1 MSRAGVA
8 DRPSIDLIDLAE
20 GPPEAPPDE
29 PSLLAVGWRGL
40 RAWARAHRVSLAV
53 AAAVVLAVGM
63 VHWIGYDRWPAR
75 LNDDEGT
82 YVSQAWAVQSWHTL
96 AHYTYWYDHPPF
108 GWITLAGYTW
118 LTRAFER
125 LPTAVTAGR
134 EAMLWAKILSAALLY
149 LLGRRLGF
157 GRVAVAGAV
166 LLFGLC
172 PLGLLFQRMV
182 FLDNLAVVWVLA
194 ALALAVSPRRSL
206 AAAAGSAI
214 CFGLAVLTKET
225 VLVLFP
231 ALALLLWQ
239 HTSPQTRRY
248 GVPLFLTLLGGVLL
262 FYPLYALLKN
272 ELFEGPGHVS
282 LLWAVKWQ
290 LFERPPSGSV
300 LDPASD
306 SRGILR
312 FWFDQDPWLL
322 VGASLLVPVGLWLRR
337 TRAVTLAL
345 AIQVAMLFRGGY
357 LPYPY
362 VIAVMPFAALV
373 VAGVTDQLWRGAGTW
388 AGAGTGARRVA
399 VGRAGQAA
407 IALGLVAA
415 LVLVGPAWGRAL
427 RRAMIED
434 DSQPPKQALAW
445 VLANVPA
452 RSQLLVDDNL
462 WTDLVRNGFNPNPI
476 WFHKLDLDPAIRGSS
491 PGRWRDIDYVML
503 GNLPPSVLR
512 DLPLVTTAIRH
523 SEVVASFGDG
533 EITIRRVVSN
543 GSG

>member
-1 MSRAGVA
+1 MSRTGVT
-8 DRPSIDLIDLAE
+8 DRPPLDLTDSTAPEELR
-20 GPPEAPPDE
+20 EAPADE
-29 PSLLAVGWRGL
+29 PSLLAVWGQGL

-53 AAAVVLAVGM
+53 AAAVVLAVGV
-63 VHWIGYDRWPAR
+63 VHWIGYDRYPAR
-75 LNDDEGT
+75 LTDDEGT

-108 GWITLAGYTW
+108 GWITIAGYTW

-134 EAMLWAKILSAALLY
+134 EAMLWAKLVSAALLY

-157 GRVAVAGAV
+157 GRVAAAGAV

-206 AAAAGSAI
+206 AAAAGSAV
-214 CFGLAVLTKET
+214 CFGLAVLSKET

-231 ALALLLWQ
+231 ALLVLLWQ

-248 GVPLFLTLLGGVLL
+248 GLPLFLTLFGGVLL

-282 LLWAVKWQ
+282 LLWAAKWQ
-290 LFERPPSGSV
+290 LFERPPSGSI

-306 SRGILR
+306 SRGIVR

-322 VGASLLVPVGLWLRR
+322 VGATLLIPAGLGLRR

-362 VIAVMPFAALV
+362 VIAVVPFAALV
-373 VAGVTDQLWRGAGTW
+373 VAGVADQLWHGAL
-388 AGAGTGARRVA
+388 AGRVP
-399 VGRAGQAA
+399 VRRAGQVVV
-407 IALGLVAA
+407 ALGVAA
-415 LVLVGPAWGRAL
+415 GLVLGGPGWNRGL
-427 RRAMIED
+427 RRAMTED

-445 VLANVPA
+445 VLANAPP

-462 WTDLVRNGFNPNPI
+462 WTDLARNGFTPNPI
-476 WFHKLDLDPAIRGSS
+476 WFHKLDLDPAIRGRD
-491 PGRWRDIDYVML
+491 PGRWRDIDYVVL
-503 GNLPPSVLR
+503 GQLPPAVLR

-533 EITIRRVVSN
+533 EITIRRVVKH
-543 GSG
+543 GAG